1 MTIDDIRK
9 KIKQNG
15 LAAYVISHG
24 NRFIGQDILPNE
36 HKIQA
41 LCGFSGSAGILA
53 VTATE
58 AFLFVDGRYELQARQ
73 QVDIS
78 KITIIDKMPRF
89 KNVCDLLAEKGIT
102 NVGYDAWCHSVA
114 EMEFLKRKFRDMQFI
129 DAGDWLNSDSHD
141 KVTALVRDTKYAG
154 MSRDEKCKLVTDMLW
169 EKQSDYYLLTSA
181 DSVSWLLNLYAAD
194 LPCSPVIRAYALVS
208 LKGDVTL
215 FADNLTADI
224 PVKSW
229 HEMEKILSDM
239 GEVKILYDGHATPEK
254 IKTFIGE
261 DTSFM
266 KAPDICQELKAVK
279 NDVELQ
285 GMINCHIRDG
295 VALVNLFSW
304 LEQNNTDLTELDV
317 VEKLH
322 TFRAEQ
328 PLFFS
333 ESFATIAAGGDN
345 GAIVHYKPTSET
357 NKRLPNNGLLLLD
370 SGGQYLD
377 GTTDVT
383 RTIAIG
389 TPTDDMIRDFTM
401 VLKAHIALAQV
412 RFPVGT
418 SGMKL
423 DVIARSQIWQNG
435 ADYKH
440 GTGHGVACFGNV
452 HEGPISISVNSSEYG
467 FKAGMVCSDE
477 PGIYKEGKYG
487 IRIENL
493 QYTAIVEAFRPE
505 EFLEFRYLTKVPI
518 DKKLIDKYLLS
529 AGEREWLNSYH
540 QNVYNTLT
548 PYLNSEAKSWLEK
561 ACSPL

>member
-15 LAAYVISHG
+15 LAAYIISHG

-36 HKIQA
+36 HKIQS

-114 EMEFLKRKFRDMQFI
+114 EMEFLKRKFRDMQFV

-141 KVTALVRDTKYAG
+141 KVTALVRDVKYAG

-194 LPCSPVIRAYALVS
+194 LPCSPVVRAYALVS

-224 PVKSW
+224 SVKSW

-279 NDVELQ
+279 NDIELQ

-304 LEQNNTDLTELDV
+304 LEQSNTDLTELDV

-333 ESFATIAAGGDN
+333 ESFETIAAGGEN
-345 GAIVHYKPTSET
+345 GAIVHYQPTLET
-357 NKRLPNNGLLLLD
+357 NKKLPENGLLLLD

-435 ADYKH
+435 TDYKH

-452 HEGPISISVNSSEYG
+452 HEGPISISANSSECG